1 MKFELL
7 KRNYIYADGTVLKVL
22 NNSGKD
28 AKSNKYMW
36 LYMSNILKKFRY
48 TIDTK
53 F

>member
-7 KRNYIYADGTVLKVL
+7 KRNYMYADKTVLKVI
-22 NNSGKD
+22 NDSVKE

-36 LYMSNILKKFRY
+36 LYISNILKKFRY